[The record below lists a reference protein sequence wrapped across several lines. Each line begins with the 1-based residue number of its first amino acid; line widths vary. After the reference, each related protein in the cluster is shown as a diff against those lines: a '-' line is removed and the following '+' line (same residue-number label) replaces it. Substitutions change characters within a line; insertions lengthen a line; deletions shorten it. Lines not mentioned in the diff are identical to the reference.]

1 MGYHPPIRNRNRS
14 NQALLRNTVTIIN
27 ARTHKIMAVSYGN
40 AHIKLY
46 KSRSDRNHRLETVA
60 KVITVGILGLS
71 ETTRKKTKTFHEA
84 FSLHSLKKPLTR
96 HCRKFGLY
104 VRSCKA
110 PYSERYTTKFLEND
124 SLVQPRYKQM
134 KSRQVGRGGKSPSPQ
149 KVLSHC
155 VDRVTASPRCSPIAS
170 FSRIGTKDPPQWF
183 VTTPAPRKMHGPRLL
198 CLLSLVFLLRGA
210 FPEAVSRALSSTGI
224 PEFAL
229 LPLVICAVQTP
240 CV

>member
-1 MGYHPPIRNRNRS
+1 M
-14 NQALLRNTVTIIN
+14 
-27 ARTHKIMAVSYGN
+27 
-40 AHIKLY
+40 
-46 KSRSDRNHRLETVA
+46 
-60 KVITVGILGLS
+60 
-71 ETTRKKTKTFHEA
+71 
-84 FSLHSLKKPLTR
+84 
-96 HCRKFGLY
+96 
-104 VRSCKA
+104 
-110 PYSERYTTKFLEND
+110 
-124 SLVQPRYKQM
+124 
-134 KSRQVGRGGKSPSPQ
+134 GRGGKSPSPQ

-229 LPLVICAVQTP
+229 LPRWLFVQCRRRACDAKGHTSDVTLEEGQVGNSRRGA
-240 CV
+240 CVLSCVNFQQLSAA